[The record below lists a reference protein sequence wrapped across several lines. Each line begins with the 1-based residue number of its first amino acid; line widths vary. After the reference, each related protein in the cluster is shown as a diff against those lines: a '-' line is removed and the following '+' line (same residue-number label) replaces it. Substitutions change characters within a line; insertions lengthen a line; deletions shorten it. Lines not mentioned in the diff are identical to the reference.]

1 MSEDSPISYA
11 SPTQETQSFDVGKKK
26 NRHYLRRFL
35 IGFVIVLA
43 LLIILLITAV
53 FFYFLP
59 LKPTVQLVS
68 TDVKNLS
75 LVGSSSRPT
84 PAVDGS
90 NWTAFALQAE
100 LLLRLKIK
108 NRYHFGFTLDKTEL
122 SLLVGKGHHKIGEGT
137 AENLQVEKRSEVAFN
152 FPIDIHVGLASPA
165 GREIVLQCTKKRF
178 VNVEVPVQSKLRFG
192 KLTIR
197 LRFVQSHQMS
207 CKQILSLIS

>member
-1 MSEDSPISYA
+1 MSEDSPIFYA

-26 NRHYLRRFL
+26 KRHYLRRFL
-35 IGFVIVLA
+35 IGFVILLA

-137 AENLQVEKRSEVAFN
+137 AENLRVEKRSEVAFN

-165 GREIVLQCTKKRF
+165 GREIVLQ
-178 VNVEVPVQSKLRFG
+178 
-192 KLTIR
+192 
-197 LRFVQSHQMS
+197 
-207 CKQILSLIS
+207 